1 MNWINKIGQRKTS
14 KLLCGI
20 SFLSS
25 FILQVFAY
33 GAVIVSS
40 LALWVSCF
48 LITVP
53 IALLS
58 ACVHF
63 TRKYRLHCIYL
74 QIAFVVINFLVLLL
88 VKQGYLLPIYV
99 GEIIVFAV
107 LALVFYAM
115 PTSSSSTVKKKSSR
129 GNRQS
134 VEEPEDILSDDG
146 DDE

>member
-14 KLLCGI
+14 KLLCGV

-25 FILQVFAY
+25 FVLQVLAY
-33 GAVIVSS
+33 GAVTVSS
-40 LALWVSCF
+40 LALWVSC
-48 LITVP
+48 LIIAIP

-63 TRKYRLHCIYL
+63 TRKYRLYCIYA

-88 VKQGYLLPIYV
+88 AKQNYLLPIYV
-99 GEIIVFAV
+99 GEIIVFAI

-115 PTSSSSTVKKKSSR
+115 PTSSSTVKKKNSR
-129 GNRQS
+129 GNRQV
-134 VEEPEDILSDDG
+134 VEKPEDIPSDDG